1 MATLEIRKETNKVWR
16 HVPSDALPYIVS
28 KLYIKSDGD
37 LIRVVEQG
45 GSQRGQYN
53 FADVSVYNIGGVAE
67 TFGSAQQLMERLEAL
82 NYIGFFY
89 EGEVSPSEL
98 ISSDVDNAIELGT
111 DGKLFAPISGGGG
124 AVDSVN
130 GQTGVVVLD
139 ATDVSALSNDT
150 TDYTDATTP
159 LAGTEIA
166 LVEQGGTFKKVA
178 VSEFGGGG
186 SSLQTFQYNT
196 TSLCIFNFPA
206 TSNWTQQSGT
216 FGMGAY
222 GSARSDSGVS
232 DFLTLISNLSNYGKI
247 IGGIAPYDMELT
259 SNQSFVTQ
267 NANLVGGDLKIGV
280 GFMELDYTTNT
291 ISNATVVTETSYT
304 PNANGLVDLRTD
316 FTTGIVIPKGAIWL
330 YSWAHTKASAVS
342 SVYIQTMLNFKEVV

>member
-1 MATLEIRKETNKVWR
+1 MATLQIRKETNKVWR

-37 LIRVVEQG
+37 FIRVVEQG

-98 ISSDVDNAIELGT
+98 ISSDADNAIELGT

-178 VSEFGGGG
+178 VSEFNSQIYQTISTNTTLDNTYHSATVWVSATCNVTIPTGLRSDFYCNIRTFAGATATYLVSGTVINTESDGDVQAPSTMINISTFSTNNFILSGGG
-186 SSLQTFQYNT
+186 
-196 TSLCIFNFPA
+196 
-206 TSNWTQQSGT
+206 
-216 FGMGAY
+216 
-222 GSARSDSGVS
+222 
-232 DFLTLISNLSNYGKI
+232 LS
-247 IGGIAPYDMELT
+247 
-259 SNQSFVTQ
+259 
-267 NANLVGGDLKIGV
+267 
-280 GFMELDYTTNT
+280 
-291 ISNATVVTETSYT
+291 
-304 PNANGLVDLRTD
+304 
-316 FTTGIVIPKGAIWL
+316 
-330 YSWAHTKASAVS
+330 
-342 SVYIQTMLNFKEVV
+342 